1 MDQRPFGLGIYI
13 KANSLCPCYNYYISL
28 LRNLQDY
35 SSDRIIINKY
45 IYGYLTILMNILMSY
60 YANFFILLLQNCDC
74 HLPLEVLQTLC
85 HSYMLS
91 ISFIAST
98 YYVDTLL
105 MIYLVLIHLVLMRLL
120 RLVVDSS

>member
-1 MDQRPFGLGIYI
+1 MGQRPSGLGIYI

-28 LRNLQDY
+28 LRHLQDY
-35 SSDRIIINKY
+35 SSDRIKISKY
-45 IYGYLTILMNILMSY
+45 IYGYVAILMSY

-74 HLPLEVLQTLC
+74 HLTLEVLQTLC

-91 ISFIAST
+91 ISFITST

-105 MIYLVLIHLVLMRLL
+105 MIYLVLIHLVLIRLL